1 MHSQI
6 EFDKQVKELI
16 EELVRTFRVIRD
28 AAQIRRP
35 LESFTAATS
44 ELLDLV
50 IRLCIFIR
58 EYVRRDF
65 IGKNM
70 RPTVEILYTHRIHRS
85 YASCK

>member
-58 EYVRRDF
+58 EYIRRDF
-65 IGKNM
+65 IG
-70 RPTVEILYTHRIHRS
+70 RDLRLGVEEFKCSPHSQVVHFM
-85 YASCK
+85 

>member
-70 RPTVEILYTHRIHRS
+70 RLAVEILSTHRIHRS

>member
-50 IRLCIFIR
+50 IRLCVFIR

-65 IGKNM
+65 IGKNI
-70 RPTVEILYTHRIHRS
+70 RLAVESLRTHCIHRP
-85 YASCK
+85 YASRE